1 MLNVITTLNENTT
14 ILDLLEEDNLIQEL
28 ENQNSRLLEL

>member
-1 MLNVITTLNENTT
+1 MLNVITILNENTT

>member
-28 ENQNSRLLEL
+28 KNQNSRLLEL

>member
-1 MLNVITTLNENTT
+1 MLNVITRLNENTT

-28 ENQNSRLLEL
+28 KNQNSRLLEL